1 MKPRLKIILGFSIFL
16 FTIGFI
22 ILWDTVIKVR
32 IDSVSVAIV
41 RPGVVIEKNTVIHE
55 DMIMVE
61 KRDRG
66 SLIEGVVYEEEI
78 EGIIG
83 YETKQPLY
91 GNSIISKRYI
101 DFEGITP
108 SASKGEAIRP
118 IPNEW
123 IYASPS
129 TLRRKDYI
137 DFYLFKSDEMIK
149 EQGLNQEQN
158 VAYFGLSPEQK
169 LKLSELN
176 EQVDE
181 ENKQYQKERE
191 SIALDKDMELQNS
204 EQHTKSTEKLFEEI
218 ELALEETNDVSVKGE
233 KITVTHQERQRERI
247 MKALGISQQEWS
259 SLVKKGDIP
268 MLVDIPIIYVKD
280 GAGNEIQNGE
290 NSTQEERLTA
300 TGSIS
305 DLEVLMNEDEYR
317 LLKGYM
323 ELGYRIY
330 ISYN

>member
-41 RPGVVIEKNTVIHE
+41 RPGVVIEKNTVIYE

-83 YETKQPLY
+83 YETKQQLY

-108 SASKGEAIRP
+108 SSSKGEAIRP

-149 EQGLNQEQN
+149 EQGRNQEQN
-158 VAYFGLSPEQK
+158 VTYFGLSPEQE
-169 LKLSELN
+169 LKLRELN
-176 EQVDE
+176 EQIDE

-191 SIALDKDMELQNS
+191 SIALDKDMELQNT
-204 EQHTKSTEKLFEEI
+204 EQQTKSTEELFEETERVI
-218 ELALEETNDVSVKGE
+218 EETDAVIKGE
-233 KITVTHQERQRERI
+233 KLSGTHQELQRERI

-259 SLVKKGDIP
+259 VLVKKGDIP
-268 MLVDIPIIYVKD
+268 ILVDIPIIYVKD

-323 ELGYRIY
+323 ELGFRIY